1 MFSFCCDGRDTSC
14 SCYICSSKAVTEFR
28 DSEMKG
34 LVLLLLL
41 FLDRSFRSGED
52 VDMTVD
58 VAKQDKKQGRMFL
71 TKT

>member
-1 MFSFCCDGRDTSC
+1 MFSFCCGGSDTSC

-52 VDMTVD
+52 VDMNVD
-58 VAKQDKKQGRMFL
+58 VAEQDKKQGRMFL

>member
-1 MFSFCCDGRDTSC
+1 MFSFCCGGRDTSC

-52 VDMTVD
+52 VDMNVD
-58 VAKQDKKQGRMFL
+58 VAEQDKKQGRMFL